1 MKHVIAWAQAFA
13 LSIGGLGLFF
23 VAFLDA
29 SVLSLP
35 EVNDILIVYMVTKS
49 PSFLVYY
56 AAMATAGSVG
66 GSLIVYYLG
75 RKGGEALLRKQ
86 FSREQVDRMQARF
99 TRYGMAAV
107 VVPAMLPPPVPLKLF
122 VLGAGVAG
130 MSAGKFA
137 WAIGIGRGVR
147 YLAEGIAGLLL
158 RGRRLRV
165 HQATWQRCGAVGLP
179 SSRLPCSVAYYWR
192 RQRRRTAAV

>member
-1 MKHVIAWAQAFA
+1 MKQVIAWAQAFA

-23 VAFLDA
+23 VAFIDA

-49 PSFLVYY
+49 PSYLLYY
-56 AAMATAGSVG
+56 VAMATAGSIG

-75 RKGGEALLRKQ
+75 RKGGEALLRRQ

-99 TRYGMAAV
+99 GRYGMAAV

-130 MSAGKFA
+130 MPAGRFA
-137 WAIGIGRGVR
+137 AAIGIGRGLR
-147 YLAEGIAGLLL
+147 YLVEGILAYYYGAAAFDYIRANGRQVALWGGLL
-158 RGRRLRV
+158 
-165 HQATWQRCGAVGLP
+165 
-179 SSRLPCSVAYYWR
+179 SVAVLALYYWR
-192 RQRRRTAAV
+192 RQRRRAAAV

>member
-13 LSIGGLGLFF
+13 LSIGGLGLFV
-23 VAFLDA
+23 VAFVDA

-49 PSFLVYY
+49 PSYLVYY
-56 AAMATAGSVG
+56 AAMAAAGSVG
-66 GSLIVYYLG
+66 GSLVVYYIG

-99 TRYGMAAV
+99 SRYGVAAV

-130 MSAGKFA
+130 MRAGTFA
-137 WAIGIGRGVR
+137 WAIGLGRSVR
-147 YLAEGIAGLLL
+147 YLAEGALAYYYGAAAMEYIRHNGTQVALWGSVIAAAALL
-158 RGRRLRV
+158 
-165 HQATWQRCGAVGLP
+165 
-179 SSRLPCSVAYYWR
+179 AYYWR
-192 RQRRRTAAV
+192 RQRRRAAEV

>member
-1 MKHVIAWAQAFA
+1 MRHVIAWAQAFA

-23 VAFLDA
+23 VAFIDA

-49 PSFLVYY
+49 PSYLLYY
-56 AAMATAGSVG
+56 AAMATAGSIG
-66 GSLIVYYLG
+66 GSLVVFYLG

-86 FSREQVDRMQARF
+86 FSREQIDRMQARF

-130 MSAGKFA
+130 MPASTFA
-137 WAIGIGRGVR
+137 WAVGIGRGVR
-147 YLAEGIAGLLL
+147 YVAEGVLAYYYGAAAFDYIKRHGAQ
-158 RGRRLRV
+158 V
-165 HQATWQRCGAVGLP
+165 ATWGVVIAAAVLI
-179 SSRLPCSVAYYWR
+179 VYYWR
-192 RQRRRTAAV
+192 RQRRPAAEV

>member
-1 MKHVIAWAQAFA
+1 MKQVIAWAQAFA

-23 VAFLDA
+23 VAFIDA

-35 EVNDILIVYMVTKS
+35 EVNDVLIVYMVTKS
-49 PSFLVYY
+49 PSFLLYY
-56 AAMATAGSVG
+56 AAMATAGSIG
-66 GSLIVYYLG
+66 GSLVVYYLG

-86 FSREQVDRMQARF
+86 FSREQVDRMQGRF

-130 MSAGKFA
+130 MPAGTFA
-137 WAIGIGRGVR
+137 WAIGIGRGLR
-147 YLAEGIAGLLL
+147 YIAEGILAYYY
-158 RGRRLRV
+158 
-165 HQATWQRCGAVGLP
+165 GAIAFDYIKRHGSAVALWGAAL
-179 SSRLPCSVAYYWR
+179 SAAVLVAYYWR
-192 RQRRRTAAV
+192 RQCRRTAAV

>member
-23 VAFLDA
+23 VAFMDA

-56 AAMATAGSVG
+56 AAMATAGSIG
-66 GSLIVYYLG
+66 GSLVVFYLG
-75 RKGGEALLRKQ
+75 RKGGEAVLRRQ
-86 FSREQVDRMQARF
+86 FSAGQIDRMQGRF
-99 TRYGMAAV
+99 KRYGMAAV

-122 VLGAGVAG
+122 VLGAGAAG
-130 MSAGKFA
+130 MATGTFV

-147 YLAEGIAGLLL
+147 YLVEGALAYYYGAAAFEYIKRHGSEVALWGGLFAALLL
-158 RGRRLRV
+158 
-165 HQATWQRCGAVGLP
+165 VG
-179 SSRLPCSVAYYWR
+179 YYWR
-192 RQRRRTAAV
+192 RQRRGTAEV

>member
-1 MKHVIAWAQAFA
+1 MKHFIAWAQAFA

-23 VAFLDA
+23 VAFIDA

-49 PSFLVYY
+49 PSYLLYY
-56 AAMATAGSVG
+56 AAMATAGSIG
-66 GSLIVYYLG
+66 GSLVVYYVG

-99 TRYGMAAV
+99 SRYGMAAV
-107 VVPAMLPPPVPLKLF
+107 IVPAMLPPPVPLKLF

-130 MSAGKFA
+130 MPVATFA
-137 WAIGIGRGVR
+137 WAIGIGRGIR
-147 YLAEGIAGLLL
+147 YVGEGILAYYY
-158 RGRRLRV
+158 
-165 HQATWQRCGAVGLP
+165 GAAAFDYIKRHGSEVALWGALF
-179 SSRLPCSVAYYWR
+179 SAALVVAYYWR

>member
-23 VAFLDA
+23 VAFIDA

-35 EVNDILIVYMVTKS
+35 EVNDILIVFMVTKN

-66 GSLIVYYLG
+66 GSMVVYYLG
-75 RKGGEALLRKQ
+75 RKGGEALLRRQ
-86 FSREQVDRMQARF
+86 FSTGQIDRMQAGF
-99 TRYGMAAV
+99 NRYGMAAV

-130 MSAGKFA
+130 MRASTFA

-147 YLAEGIAGLLL
+147 YLVEGILAYYFGAAAFEYIKLHGAEVALWGGLF
-158 RGRRLRV
+158 
-165 HQATWQRCGAVGLP
+165 AVA
-179 SSRLPCSVAYYWR
+179 VAVVYYWR
-192 RQRRRTAAV
+192 RQRHRTAEV

>member
-1 MKHVIAWAQAFA
+1 MKQVIAWAQAFA

-23 VAFLDA
+23 VAFIDA

-56 AAMATAGSVG
+56 AAMATAGSIG
-66 GSLIVYYLG
+66 GSLVVYYLG
-75 RKGGEALLRKQ
+75 RKGGEALLRRQ
-86 FSREQVDRMQARF
+86 FSSRQVDRMQARF
-99 TRYGMAAV
+99 GRYGMAAV

-130 MSAGKFA
+130 MPAGRFA

-147 YLAEGIAGLLL
+147 YLVEGMLAYYYGAAAFEYIKAHGSQVALWGGIASL
-158 RGRRLRV
+158 
-165 HQATWQRCGAVGLP
+165 AVAA
-179 SSRLPCSVAYYWR
+179 AYYWR
-192 RQRRRTAAV
+192 RQRRRAAAV

>member
-23 VAFLDA
+23 VAFIDA

-35 EVNDILIVYMVTKS
+35 EVNDILIVFMVTKS
-49 PSFLVYY
+49 PSFLLYY

-86 FSREQVDRMQARF
+86 FSREQIDRMQGRF
-99 TRYGMAAV
+99 NRYGMAAV
-107 VVPAMLPPPVPLKLF
+107 IVPAMLPPPVPLKLF

-130 MSAGKFA
+130 MPAGTFA
-137 WAIGIGRGVR
+137 WAVGIGRGVR
-147 YLAEGIAGLLL
+147 YLVEGILAFYY
-158 RGRRLRV
+158 
-165 HQATWQRCGAVGLP
+165 GAAAFEYIKRDGAHVALWGGAIAAAAL
-179 SSRLPCSVAYYWR
+179 VAYYWR
-192 RQRRRTAAV
+192 RQRRRTAEI

>member
-1 MKHVIAWAQAFA
+1 MKYVIAWAQAFA

-23 VAFLDA
+23 VAFIDA

-49 PSFLVYY
+49 PSFLLYY
-56 AAMATAGSVG
+56 AAMATAGSIG
-66 GSLIVYYLG
+66 GSLVVYYLG
-75 RKGGEALLRKQ
+75 RKGGEALLRRQ
-86 FSREQVDRMQARF
+86 FSREQIDRMQGRF

-130 MSAGKFA
+130 MPAGRFA
-137 WAIGIGRGVR
+137 WAVGIGRGVR
-147 YLAEGIAGLLL
+147 YLAEGILAFYYGAAAFEYIKRHAAGVALWGGALAAAVLL
-158 RGRRLRV
+158 
-165 HQATWQRCGAVGLP
+165 
-179 SSRLPCSVAYYWR
+179 AYYWR
-192 RQRRRTAAV
+192 RQRRPTAEV

>member
-1 MKHVIAWAQAFA
+1 MKQVIAWAQAFA

-23 VAFLDA
+23 VAFIDA

-49 PSFLVYY
+49 PSYLVYY
-56 AAMATAGSVG
+56 AAMATAGSIG
-66 GSLIVYYLG
+66 GSLVVYYLG
-75 RKGGEALLRKQ
+75 RKGGEALLRRQ
-86 FSREQVDRMQARF
+86 FSSGQVDRMQARF
-99 TRYGMAAV
+99 GRYGMAAV

-130 MSAGKFA
+130 MPAGRFA

-147 YLAEGIAGLLL
+147 YLAEGMLAYYY
-158 RGRRLRV
+158 
-165 HQATWQRCGAVGLP
+165 GAAAFEYIKAHGSQVALWGGVASLA
-179 SSRLPCSVAYYWR
+179 VAAAYYWR
-192 RQRRRTAAV
+192 RQRRRAAAV

>member
-147 YLAEGIAGLLL
+147 YLAEGILAYYY
-158 RGRRLRV
+158 
-165 HQATWQRCGAVGLP
+165 GAVAFEYIKRHGSEVALWGAVI
-179 SSRLPCSVAYYWR
+179 SAAVLGAYYWR

>member
-23 VAFLDA
+23 VAFIDA

-35 EVNDILIVYMVTKS
+35 EVNDILIVYMVMKS
-49 PSFLVYY
+49 PSYLVYY

-75 RKGGEALLRKQ
+75 RKGGETVLRKQ
-86 FSREQVDRMQARF
+86 FSREQVDRMQGRF
-99 TRYGMAAV
+99 ARYGMAAV

-130 MSAGKFA
+130 MRVSTFA

-147 YLAEGIAGLLL
+147 YLAEGVLAYYYGAAAFEYIKLHGVPVALWGSAIA
-158 RGRRLRV
+158 V
-165 HQATWQRCGAVGLP
+165 AVLI
-179 SSRLPCSVAYYWR
+179 AYYWR
-192 RQRRRTAAV
+192 RQRRRAAEV

>member
-23 VAFLDA
+23 VAFIDA
-29 SVLSLP
+29 SVVSLP
-35 EVNDILIVYMVTKS
+35 EINDILIVYMVTKS
-49 PSFLVYY
+49 PSYLVYY

-75 RKGGEALLRKQ
+75 RKGGDALLRRQ
-86 FSREQVDRMQARF
+86 FSREQIDRMQGRF
-99 TRYGMAAV
+99 ARYGMAAV

-130 MSAGKFA
+130 MRVSSFA

-147 YLAEGIAGLLL
+147 YLAEGAL
-158 RGRRLRV
+158 
-165 HQATWQRCGAVGLP
+165 AYYYGAAAFEYIKRHGAQVALWG
-179 SSRLPCSVAYYWR
+179 SVMAVAVLIAYYWR
-192 RQRRRTAAV
+192 RQRRRAAEV

>member
-13 LSIGGLGLFF
+13 LSIGGVGLFF
-23 VAFLDA
+23 VAFIDA

-49 PSFLVYY
+49 PSYLVYY
-56 AAMATAGSVG
+56 AAMATAGSIG
-66 GSLIVYYLG
+66 GSLVVYYLG
-75 RKGGEALLRKQ
+75 RKGGEALLRRQ

-99 TRYGMAAV
+99 SRYGMAAV

-130 MSAGKFA
+130 MAPGRFA
-137 WAIGIGRGVR
+137 WAIGVGRGIR
-147 YLAEGIAGLLL
+147 YLGEGLL
-158 RGRRLRV
+158 
-165 HQATWQRCGAVGLP
+165 AYYFGAAAMEYIKAHGAQVALWGGLL
-179 SSRLPCSVAYYWR
+179 SLGVVAVYYWR
-192 RQRRRTAAV
+192 RQRRRAAAV

>member
-1 MKHVIAWAQAFA
+1 MKYVIAWAQAFA

-23 VAFLDA
+23 VAFIDA

-49 PSFLVYY
+49 PSFLLYY
-56 AAMATAGSVG
+56 AAMATAGSIG
-66 GSLIVYYLG
+66 GSLVVYYLG
-75 RKGGEALLRKQ
+75 RTGGEALLRRQ
-86 FSREQVDRMQARF
+86 FSREQIDRMQGRF

-130 MSAGKFA
+130 MPAGRFA
-137 WAIGIGRGVR
+137 WAVGIGRGVR
-147 YLAEGIAGLLL
+147 YIVEGILAYYYGAAAFEYIKRHGAGVALWGVALAAAVLL
-158 RGRRLRV
+158 
-165 HQATWQRCGAVGLP
+165 
-179 SSRLPCSVAYYWR
+179 AYYWR
-192 RQRRRTAAV
+192 RQRRPAAEV

>member
-1 MKHVIAWAQAFA
+1 MKQVIAWAQAFA

-23 VAFLDA
+23 VAFIDA

-56 AAMATAGSVG
+56 AAMATAGSIG
-66 GSLIVYYLG
+66 GSLVVYYLG
-75 RKGGEALLRKQ
+75 RKGGEALLRRQ
-86 FSREQVDRMQARF
+86 FSSGQVDRMQARF
-99 TRYGMAAV
+99 GRYGMAAV

-130 MSAGKFA
+130 MPAGRFA

-147 YLAEGIAGLLL
+147 YLVEGMLAYYY
-158 RGRRLRV
+158 
-165 HQATWQRCGAVGLP
+165 GAAAFEYIKAHGSQVAFWGGVASLA
-179 SSRLPCSVAYYWR
+179 VAAAYYWR
-192 RQRRRTAAV
+192 RQRRRAAAV

>member
-13 LSIGGLGLFF
+13 FSIGGLGMFC
-23 VAFLDA
+23 VAFIDA

-35 EVNDILIVYMVTKS
+35 EVNDILMVYMVTKS
-49 PSFLVYY
+49 PSYLLYY
-56 AAMATAGSVG
+56 AAMATAGSIG
-66 GSLIVYYLG
+66 GSLVVYYLG

-86 FSREQVDRMQARF
+86 FSREQIDRMQARF

-130 MSAGKFA
+130 MPAGTFA
-137 WAIGIGRGVR
+137 WAVGIGRGVR
-147 YLAEGIAGLLL
+147 YVVEGVLAYYY
-158 RGRRLRV
+158 
-165 HQATWQRCGAVGLP
+165 GAAAFEYIKRHGTQVALWGGVAAAAVFL
-179 SSRLPCSVAYYWR
+179 AYYWL
-192 RQRRRTAAV
+192 RQRRPAAEV